1 MKENSDKCHLLTSAT
16 TFIAIKIKGN
26 EIINSK
32 TEKLV
37 GVTVDKL
44 NFNNNLQKHL
54 KNLIKKFKF

>member
-1 MKENSDKCHLLTSAT
+1 MKKNSDKCHLLMSAT
-16 TFIAIKIKGN
+16 TFIAIKIKGT
-26 EIINSK
+26 EIINSE